1 MIIYTKY
8 SLDNELI
15 VAFIVSTFPYIII
28 HMHTHAHTHTHFFLL
43 TLHYN

>member
-1 MIIYTKY
+1 MIYTKY

-15 VAFIVSTFPYIII
+15 VAFIVSTFPFNNS
-28 HMHTHAHTHTHFFLL
+28 HAHTRTHFFLL